1 MLRISAGLAIFLA
14 ALGTVGCGTA
24 QAPHPESG
32 THPAVPA
39 RMKSQG
45 PPPGVSTALPADAGS
60 SSGCQNSAP
69 AGPVARTLVIT
80 LVGNGKTYCARVGDT
95 LRVALRRTGSSQWLR
110 PLVSGDAV
118 VPVPGTA
125 TDEGITGASFAAVRP
140 GRVIVTSVRPPCRVA
155 VPSAKEELEPGFPLP
170 KVYPLR
176 FCAPGHR
183 FSALVIVR
191 R

>member
-1 MLRISAGLAIFLA
+1 MLRLSAGLAICLA
-14 ALGTVGCGTA
+14 AIVTVGCGTV
-24 QAPHPESG
+24 QTPHPGSG
-32 THPAVPA
+32 THPAVAPRA
-39 RMKSQG
+39 KSQG
-45 PPPGVSTALPADAGS
+45 PPPGVSTAGPDGAGS
-60 SSGCQNSAP
+60 SSGCQSSAP
-69 AGPVARTLVIT
+69 AGPAARTLVIT
-80 LVGNGKTYCARVGDT
+80 LAGNGKTYCARVGDT
-95 LRVALRRTGSSQWLR
+95 VRVDLRSTGSSPWLR

-118 VPVPGTA
+118 VPVAGAA

-155 VPSAKEELEPGFPLP
+155 ISSAKNELEPAFPLP
-170 KVYPLR
+170 TVYPLR

>member
-1 MLRISAGLAIFLA
+1 MLRIPAGLAICLA
-14 ALGTVGCGTA
+14 ALVTVGCGTA
-24 QAPHPESG
+24 NAPHPGSG
-32 THPAVPA
+32 ANPAVSA
-39 RMKSQG
+39 RAKSQG
-45 PPPGVSTALPADAGS
+45 PPPGVSTALPDGAGS

-69 AGPVARTLVIT
+69 AGAGARTLVIT
-80 LVGNGKTYCARVGDT
+80 LAGNGKTYCARVGDT
-95 LRVALRRTGSSQWLR
+95 LRVDLRSTGSSQWLR

-118 VPVPGTA
+118 VPAPGAVT
-125 TDEGITGASFAAVRP
+125 GGGSTGASFAAVRA

-155 VPSAKEELEPGFPLP
+155 VSSAKNELEPAFPLP

-176 FCAPGHR
+176 FCASGHR